1 MKELCQDI
9 HNSLGNQKII
19 ESFLAEPNQE
29 NLFPILSTRTTQLN
43 LGTGQVILHR
53 LLHPKKINHYLLK
66 TIYSTD
72 LVSVH

>member
-19 ESFLAEPNQE
+19 ESFLAEPNQK
-29 NLFPILSTRTTQLN
+29 NLSPILSTRTTQLN

-53 LLHPKKINHYLLK
+53 LLHLKK
-66 TIYSTD
+66 
-72 LVSVH
+72 